1 MTLPPPSQPYDWTFR
16 RVVGATLLL
25 VSVILGFWLLYRF
38 YQVVFILFIAI
49 VIGTVIRPA
58 VAWLHQRGLPKIAG
72 VVLVYL
78 LLLILFTGFL
88 LLLFPLIVE
97 QGTTIGAAVPGYY
110 QNLRE
115 WMTNYPNQLIVR
127 LGEFLPPAL
136 PSLVPGTTQQTGQDV
151 MASAGQA
158 LGYLTLAARVVF
170 TAMVILVLA
179 FYWTLEGPRIIQSF
193 LLFVPQKQ
201 RESISEL
208 ISAMETKV
216 GSYIAGQGVLCL
228 VIGIMALLAY
238 LLIGLPNALVLAFIA
253 GVLEAVPLVGPLL
266 GAIPAAL
273 VALSIAPEKLVWV
286 IVATVVIQQLE
297 NSLLV
302 PRVMR
307 KAVGVNPFVTLLAL
321 FAFSSLFGIAGALM
335 AIPMAVIIQLLLNRF
350 VFHPSAMEPEVSA
363 GRDYA
368 SRLRYEAQDLAQD
381 LRKQARVEKGGSDV
395 RVEQIDQVMDE
406 IETITTDLDALL
418 AQVSTSDVP

>member
-1 MTLPPPSQPYDWTFR
+1 VW
-16 RVVGATLLL
+16 ATL
-25 VSVILGFWLLYRF
+25 VFTSIILGFWLLYRF
-38 YQVVFILFIAI
+38 NQVVFILLIAI

-58 VAWLHQRGLPKIAG
+58 VAWLHQRGFPRLVG

-78 LLLILFTGFL
+78 LLLVLLAGFL
-88 LLLFPLIVE
+88 LLLFPLLVE
-97 QGTTIGAAVPGYY
+97 QSITITAAAPGYY

-115 WMTNYPNQLIVR
+115 WMVGYPNQLIVR
-127 LGEFLPPAL
+127 LSEFLPVTF
-136 PSLVPGTTQQTGQDV
+136 PSLQPPTAQQTGQEV

-158 LGYLTLAARVVF
+158 LGYVILAAKVIF
-170 TAMVILVLA
+170 IAIVILVLA
-179 FYWTLEGPRIIQSF
+179 HYWTLDGPRAIQS
-193 LLFVPQKQ
+193 LLLLIPQDR

-216 GSYIAGQGVLCL
+216 GFYVAGQGILCL
-228 VIGIMALLAY
+228 VIGIMALIAY
-238 LLIGLPNALVLAFIA
+238 LLIGLPNALVLALMA
-253 GVLEAVPLVGPLL
+253 GVLEAVPMIGPLL

-273 VALSIAPEKLVWV
+273 VALSIAPNRLVWV

-321 FAFSSLFGIAGALM
+321 FAFSSLFGLAGALM
-335 AIPMAVIIQLLLNRF
+335 AIPMAAIIQLLLDRF
-350 VFHPSAMEPEVSA
+350 VFHPAAMEPEVSA

-368 SRLRYEAQDLAQD
+368 SRLRYEAQNLAQD
-381 LRKQARVEKGGSDV
+381 LRKQARLKKGGSEL
-395 RVEQIDQVMDE
+395 RVKQIDQVMDE

-418 AQVSTSDVP
+418 AQASTSDAL